1 MRWYIVRR
9 VVALAATLF
18 FVSGLVFVVVRV
30 LPGDP
35 ALLIMGT
42 EGSPEA
48 TARRRRDLF
57 TDLDVLVVWKTDRAL
72 LERLRSLYSLLD
84 VAVDMD
90 VICYTPAEFEEMRD
104 RPFLRQ
110 VLREEV
116 LLFEKK
122 PS

>member
-1 MRWYIVRR
+1 VGQVSVEAERAAYVQKLDRAPRRIVELLAQLDGVER
-9 VVALAATLF
+9 VSLF
-18 FVSGLVFVVVRV
+18 
-30 LPGDP
+30 
-35 ALLIMGT
+35 
-42 EGSPEA
+42 GSY
-48 TARRRRDLF
+48 ARGRRDLF

-90 VICYTPAEFEEMRD
+90 VICYTPAEFEEMKD

>member
-1 MRWYIVRR
+1 MGQVSVEAERAAYVQKLDRAPRRIVELLAQLDGVER
-9 VVALAATLF
+9 VSLF
-18 FVSGLVFVVVRV
+18 
-30 LPGDP
+30 
-35 ALLIMGT
+35 
-42 EGSPEA
+42 GSYA
-48 TARRRRDLF
+48 QGRRDLF

-84 VAVDMD
+84 VAVDTD
-90 VICYTPAEFEEMRD
+90 VICYTPAEFEEMKD